1 MLSILL
7 WALSYF
13 PDGDLETSYLARL
26 GHGLAPVGEPL
37 GLDWRLLV
45 ALLASFIAKENA
57 IAALGILY
65 GTGMSGDGLAAT
77 LAASIPTASAL
88 SFIAAT
94 LLFIP
99 CIATCAVMHKELGDR
114 RWMLF
119 AVTLHGVIAVTIT
132 ALIYHLSSV

>member
-1 MLSILL
+1 
-7 WALSYF
+7 LSYF
-13 PDGDLETSYLARL
+13 PGADLETSYLARL
-26 GHGLAPVGEPL
+26 GHSLAPVGAVL

-65 GTGMSGDGLAAT
+65 GAGMPGDGWAAT
-77 LAASIPTASAL
+77 LAASVPTASAL

-99 CIATCAVMHKELGDR
+99 CVATCAVMRKELGDG

-119 AVTLHGVIAVTIT
+119 AVTLHGVIAVAIT
-132 ALIYHLSSV
+132 ALIYHVSSLLIL

>member
-1 MLSILL
+1 
-7 WALSYF
+7 
-13 PDGDLETSYLARL
+13 
-26 GHGLAPVGEPL
+26 
-37 GLDWRLLV
+37 V

-65 GTGMSGDGLAAT
+65 GAGMPGDGLAAT

-99 CIATCAVMHKELGDR
+99 CVATCAVMRKELGDWRWIVVCGDAALGHR
-114 RWMLF
+114 RSDRGFDLSRRQP
-119 AVTLHGVIAVTIT
+119 VDH
-132 ALIYHLSSV
+132 LIMTGETYCSIK

>member
-1 MLSILL
+1 
-7 WALSYF
+7 
-13 PDGDLETSYLARL
+13 L
-26 GHGLAPVGEPL
+26 GHHLAPVGELL

-65 GTGMSGDGLAAT
+65 GAGVPGEGLAAT

-99 CIATCAVMHKELGDR
+99 CVATCVVMRKELGDW

-119 AVTLHGVIAVTIT
+119 GVVLHFLIAVATA
-132 ALIYHLSSV
+132 ALIYHGGSLLGVES